1 MVNTVIALILAGFL
15 TIPGIRAD
23 YVTITDCDNG
33 IVKVNDSGDSFWR
46 EDNRFFEKYET
57 AIGVFNDMGTP
68 EKEDDMFI
76 GVFHL
81 WEILQEA

>member
-1 MVNTVIALILAGFL
+1 MNTVIALILAGLL
-15 TIPGIRAD
+15 TVPGVRVD
-23 YVTITDCDNG
+23 YVTAIDCDNG

-46 EDNRFFEKYET
+46 EDNRVFEKYET
-57 AIGVFNDMGTP
+57 AIGVFNDMGTT
-68 EKEDDMFI
+68 EKEDDAFI

>member
-1 MVNTVIALILAGFL
+1 MNTVIALILAGLL
-15 TIPGIRAD
+15 TVPGVRVN
-23 YVTITDCDNG
+23 YVTTIDCDNG

-46 EDNRFFEKYET
+46 EDSRAFENGET
-57 AIGVFNDMGTP
+57 VIGVFNDMGTP
-68 EKEDDMFI
+68 EKEDDAFI